1 MPERG
6 RHGMAPWGHFA
17 MPWLFVYPYTFIS
30 ILLSVLLY
38 IYIAT
43 LSYWCIDV
51 LLYCF
56 ISTLSYICI
65 ALFISIWIY
74 RNINIS
80 ILVLFPFASFLHARR
95 CCVFRKHGETAQEQ
109 RCSSLQ
115 SSKGE
120 RSNIPS
126 GALRTTPH
134 TCYGCCTLSG
144 LPSESKARSF
154 SQKLNVAR
162 ASLREWGLLSAS
174 ATWSIRPLGK
184 STASYIFVYIYIAV
198 LAYYCIDVYLYCH
211 ITLSIYFLQ

>member
-80 ILVLFPFASFLHARR
+80 ILVLFPFASSLHARC
-95 CCVFRKHGETAQEQ
+95 CCVWRNMAKLPRSKDALHSRAARERGRTFHQGRCEQ
-109 RCSSLQ
+109 HLIHATDAAHFPGCHQKVRLVLFL
-115 SSKGE
+115 
-120 RSNIPS
+120 RSW
-126 GALRTTPH
+126 
-134 TCYGCCTLSG
+134 TLHE
-144 LPSESKARSF
+144 LHWENEA
-154 SQKLNVAR
+154 
-162 ASLREWGLLSAS
+162 
-174 ATWSIRPLGK
+174 
-184 STASYIFVYIYIAV
+184 
-198 LAYYCIDVYLYCH
+198 
-211 ITLSIYFLQ
+211 YFLPLPHGL